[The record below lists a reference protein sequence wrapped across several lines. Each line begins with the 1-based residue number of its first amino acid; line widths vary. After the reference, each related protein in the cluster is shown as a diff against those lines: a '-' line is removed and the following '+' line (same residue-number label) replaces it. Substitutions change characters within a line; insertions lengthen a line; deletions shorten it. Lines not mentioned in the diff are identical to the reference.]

1 MSIFHVWLNYLFQ
14 FNKAFEFQKLQMLHK
29 SGLLDIQNVVF
40 YEPQKK
46 GEYVGFQWHK
56 GKKIMRVIS
65 MFGWTPLLDKTED
78 MPWFYNNNS
87 FRLSRHLSS
96 SPNWATN

>member
-1 MSIFHVWLNYLFQ
+1 MSIFHVWLNYLLQ

-56 GKKIMRVIS
+56 GEKIMSHFHV
-65 MFGWTPLLDKTED
+65 WL
-78 MPWFYNNNS
+78 NS
-87 FRLSRHLSS
+87 PFR
-96 SPNWATN
+96 